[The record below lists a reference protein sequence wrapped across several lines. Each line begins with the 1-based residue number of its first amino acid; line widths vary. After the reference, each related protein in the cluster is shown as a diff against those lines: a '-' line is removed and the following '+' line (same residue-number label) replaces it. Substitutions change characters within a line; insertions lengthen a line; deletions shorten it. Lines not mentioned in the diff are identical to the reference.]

1 MGILN
6 GNVLNGCPGIL
17 FWYDGYS
24 GRKSQPDYKLFVF
37 ITVELY
43 WIVWNEKQVR
53 EAPAR
58 TGKRKKQEIK
68 VYFEKLHGSDQWR
81 VDHET
86 LSLVFGNNS
95 ALIQVRIT
103 WVIHPELMIQVK
115 AH

>member
-1 MGILN
+1 MVAQVFCFDMMDILGEKVN
-6 GNVLNGCPGIL
+6 
-17 FWYDGYS
+17 
-24 GRKSQPDYKLFVF
+24 Q
-37 ITVELY
+37 ITSSSCLSLWNYIELCEMRSK
-43 WIVWNEKQVR
+43 WERLLLEREK
-53 EAPAR
+53 E
-58 TGKRKKQEIK
+58 KKKKKQEIK